1 MSIPDWNPNTW
12 DKNPWDEYHQNLNE
26 PLQETQHVI
35 QGEMLTVNFK
45 ITQFQ
50 KLSLDVGDSEAWIK
64 KSLCDMIAEELL
76 RSKHVSFTKK
86 EDRVTGGTDYLA
98 RAFLVPSDMV
108 QILRQ
113 VK

>member
-1 MSIPDWNPNTW
+1 MGNTNWNV
-12 DKNPWDEYHQNLNE
+12 NPWDDFHKNIND
-26 PLQETQHVI
+26 PLLETQHVI
-35 QGEMLTVNFK
+35 QGEMLVANFK
-45 ITQFQ
+45 ITEFQ
-50 KLSLDVGDSEAWIK
+50 KLSIGVGDSGAWIK

-76 RSKHVSFTKK
+76 RSKHVLFTKR
-86 EDRVTGGTDYLA
+86 EDKIIGGTIYLA

>member
-1 MSIPDWNPNTW
+1 MGNTNCNV
-12 DKNPWDEYHQNLNE
+12 NPWDTWTKSMDDALR
-26 PLQETQHVI
+26 ETQHVI
-35 QGEMLTVNFK
+35 QGEMLVANFK

-50 KLSLDVGDSEAWIK
+50 KLSLDVGDPETWIK
-64 KSLCDMIAEELL
+64 KNLCDTISEHLL
-76 RSKHVSFTKK
+76 RSKHVLFTKR

-98 RAFLVPSDMV
+98 RAYLVPADMV

>member
-1 MSIPDWNPNTW
+1 MAINWNS
-12 DKNPWDEYHQNLNE
+12 NPWDDPYKTVT
-26 PLQETQHVI
+26 ETQHVI
-35 QGEMLTVNFK
+35 KGEMLVANFK
-45 ITQFQ
+45 ITEFQ

-76 RSKHVSFTKK
+76 RSKHVLFTKK

-98 RAFLVPSDMV
+98 RAYLVPTDMV
-108 QILRQ
+108 QVLRQ

>member
-1 MSIPDWNPNTW
+1 MSRTIKNIW
-12 DKNPWDEYHQNLNE
+12 DKNPYKTVTG
-26 PLQETQHVI
+26 TQHVI
-35 QGEMLTVNFK
+35 QGEMLVANFK
-45 ITQFQ
+45 ITEFQ

-86 EDRVTGGTDYLA
+86 EDRVTGGTDYRA
-98 RAFLVPSDMV
+98 RAYLVPADMV